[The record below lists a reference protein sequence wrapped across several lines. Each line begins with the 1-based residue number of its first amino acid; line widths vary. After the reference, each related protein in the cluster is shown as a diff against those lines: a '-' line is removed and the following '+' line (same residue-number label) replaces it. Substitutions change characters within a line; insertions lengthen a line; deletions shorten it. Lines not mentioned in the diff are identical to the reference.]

1 VDAAALERW
10 KKIGAERAALGLPP
24 QQNGPSGGFSNLTW
38 SKPVYAGDTV
48 AYASEFTAKRLL
60 ASRPGL
66 GDATLLGHAHA
77 SGIRCNWSM
86 ESLQRRLLKPLL
98 KPSM

>member
-1 VDAAALERW
+1 VDAAARRALE
-10 KKIGAERAALGLPP
+10 KIGAERAALGLPP

-77 SGIRCNWSM
+77 RGIRCNWS
-86 ESLQRRLLKPLL
+86 K
-98 KPSM
+98 